1 MTIQSTVVS
10 GDLFGNGVTKVFPFG
25 FKVFDEA
32 HVEVYV
38 DGVLKTLTTDYS
50 VSGVGTDTTS
60 IVFVAAPANGA
71 VVSAF
76 RRIPLTQEIDYLEND
91 EFPAET
97 HERGLDLGV
106 MADQQIDGLARR
118 ALRAPDSDPAG
129 VIMVLPAKADR
140 ANKFLMF
147 GPGGEPIAT
156 DEAPAAG
163 DAAVPFVTPE
173 EHGAVGDGST
183 NDATA
188 FNAAIAD
195 AVSTGKLLQGD
206 PSKTYRITTSLND
219 FTGTLRIAD
228 CRFLVPNAVRVLR
241 GNPTW
246 APEVAVTSLTT
257 ATIGGTTV
265 TRVLLASTSGLAV
278 GDWVKVGSSTVEWPG
293 ETDVFWFE
301 AAQIVALTAN
311 TSIDLHRRLLG
322 EESGALN
329 ANLRLFKVP
338 DYRLEARRL
347 RFTAEGNV
355 FQSGQSGRVFG
366 IEVRGGVGHR
376 IKDCHADSWWER
388 FIVLKSAVKS
398 FVVNPSW
405 HALPDIPTGNEAFG
419 YGIQES
425 GSCYGNLIMGIN
437 GGRCRHGYTSG
448 GVSIAVYDAATP
460 WQYGMVGNSVIKAST
475 VSGHDGAGF
484 DTHAGTYGVTLDGC
498 TAQDPVNQPGGLT
511 LPVGFQQRGY
521 RTRVLNCTAR
531 GGDTGFRDGSGLT
544 DWGALAPNV
553 CEYKNIA
560 AAEYDLDG
568 FLVEGAD
575 GNTNVRVI
583 IDQLSCVNGN
593 VGVKIDGAAPFDG
606 GCLVRDLQVAEVSS
620 AALQIDSGDA
630 KVELVGFIGRYTGQV
645 EAEVPIKVNVATAAG
660 ALTVHDALLLR
671 RSDSDPNGLIE
682 IPNAHTVAATLGM
695 VAYEPGGGTFA
706 DKSASSHASSVL
718 NVTDLAH
725 RTWT

>member
-10 GDLFGNGVTKVFPFG
+10 GDLFGNGATTVFPFA
-25 FKVFDEA
+25 FKVFDEG
-32 HVEVYV
+32 HVEVFV

-50 VSGVGTDTTS
+50 VSGVGDETTN
-60 IVFVAAPANGA
+60 IVFVSAPANGA

-76 RRIPLTQEIDYLEND
+76 RRVPLTQEIDYLEND

-106 MADQQIDGLARR
+106 MGLQQIDGRVRR
-118 ALRAPDSDPAG
+118 ALRAPDTDPAS
-129 VIMVLPAKADR
+129 VSMVLPGKTAR
-140 ANKFLMF
+140 ANKFLAF
-147 GPGGEPIAT
+147 GPGGEPVAL
-156 DEAPAAG
+156 DEAPPAG
-163 DAAVPFVTPE
+163 DATVPFTTPE

-188 FNAAIAD
+188 FNAAISD
-195 AVSTGKLLQGD
+195 AVTTGKLLQGD
-206 PSKTYRITTSLND
+206 PSKIYRIATSLNA
-219 FTGTLRIAD
+219 FGGTLRIAD
-228 CRFLVPNAVRVLR
+228 CRFLVPNAVRVLF
-241 GNPTW
+241 GNPSW
-246 APEVAVTSLTT
+246 SPEVAVTSLTT
-257 ATIGGTTV
+257 ATIGGTVV
-265 TRVLLASTSGLAV
+265 TRVLLPSTSGLAV
-278 GDWVKVGSSTVEWPG
+278 GDWVKVGSSSVRWPG
-293 ETDVFWFE
+293 ETDIFWFE

-311 TSIDLHRRLLG
+311 TSIDLHRRLHG
-322 EESGALN
+322 EESSALN

-338 DYRLEARRL
+338 DYRLEASRL
-347 RFTAEGNV
+347 RFAADGNV
-355 FQSGQSGRVFG
+355 FQSGQAGRVFG
-366 IEVRGGVGHR
+366 IEVRGGIGHK

-398 FVVNPSW
+398 FVINPSW

-425 GSCYGNLIMGIN
+425 GSCYGNLILGMN

-448 GVSIAVYDAATP
+448 GVSVASYDAATP
-460 WQYGMVGNSVIKAST
+460 WQYGMVGNSVVKASVVT
-475 VSGHDGAGF
+475 GHDGAGF

-531 GGDTGFRDGSGLT
+531 GGDTGFRDGGGVT

-560 AAEYDLDG
+560 ASEYDLDG
-568 FLVEGAD
+568 FLVEGTN
-575 GNTNVRVI
+575 GNTSMRVI
-583 IDQLSCVNGN
+583 IDQLSCINGN
-593 VGVKIDGAAPFDG
+593 VGVHIDGSAAFDG
-606 GCLVRDLQVAEVSS
+606 SCLVRDLQTAELSS

-630 KVELVGFIGRYTGQV
+630 KVELIGFIGRYTDQA
-645 EAEVPIKVNVATAAG
+645 EAEVPIKVNVATGTG
-660 ALTVHDALLLR
+660 ALKVHNALLLR
-671 RSDSDPNGLIE
+671 RNNTDPNGLIE